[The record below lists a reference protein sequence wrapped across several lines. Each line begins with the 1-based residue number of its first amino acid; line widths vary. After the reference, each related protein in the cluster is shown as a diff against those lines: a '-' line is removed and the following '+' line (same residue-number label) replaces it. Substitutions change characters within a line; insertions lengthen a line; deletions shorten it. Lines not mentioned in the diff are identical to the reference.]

1 MKIPLA
7 DSANFMYNKMNHSE
21 IFCRE
26 AATDMN
32 EHIGDSRSVARA
44 ALMLAMTA
52 SREDETALRKELA
65 TKGVRGAAS
74 DYGGDF
80 VTSVLRI
87 IERAVVAAK
96 REGVISETH
105 QEEGAVAG
113 AARDAIAQ
121 MSSKAMGLSVGGKI
135 GVAREGEHVAVA
147 LFFTVGL
154 VHLNEVCVGL
164 GHRAV

>member
-1 MKIPLA
+1 
-7 DSANFMYNKMNHSE
+7 
-21 IFCRE
+21 
-26 AATDMN
+26 MN
-32 EHIGDSRSVARA
+32 EYIGDSRKVARA
-44 ALMLAMTA
+44 AISLAMSA
-52 SREDETALRKELA
+52 DREEESALRRSLA
-65 TKGVRGAAS
+65 ERGIRGAAS

-80 VTSVLRI
+80 MSSVMRI

-96 REGVISETH
+96 REGLIGETH

-113 AARDAIAQ
+113 AARDAINQ
-121 MSSKAMGLSVGGKI
+121 VSVKALGLSVGGKI
-135 GVAREGEHVAVA
+135 GVAREGGHVAVA